1 MDVLLTKEFLGAF
14 GAYAITLA
22 LLIVWLRERGTEKA
36 ALLVDLKAERD
47 RNEKLQEK
55 FLVSINDRATAGTQ
69 VGVAF
74 AAATDK
80 MADRVGGVET
90 KLELLAGK
98 VEMSCKAPR

>member
-22 LLIVWLRERGTEKA
+22 LLIVWLRERGNSLDKKDATIA
-36 ALLVDLKAERD
+36 AERD

-55 FLVSINDRATAGTQ
+55 FLVSINERATAGTQ

-90 KLELLAGK
+90 KLELLTGK
-98 VEMSCKAPR
+98 VDGACKVQR

>member
-1 MDVLLTKEFLGAF
+1 MDFLLSKEFLGGF
-14 GAYAITLA
+14 GIATPVVA
-22 LLIVWLRERGTEKA
+22 LLVVWLRERGA
-36 ALLVDLKAERD
+36 QIVALLADLKGERD

-55 FLVSINDRATAGTQ
+55 FLVSINERATAGTQ

-90 KLELLAGK
+90 KLELLTGK
-98 VEMSCKAPR
+98 VDGACKVQR